1 MEQAVEDRRGED
13 VVAED
18 GAPLGDELIGRNQ

>member
-1 MEQAVEDRRGED
+1 VVVVVGVMIDED

-18 GAPLGDELIGRNQ
+18 GASLARLR